1 MTSSAIF
8 SSERS
13 LLLMN
18 FVVENPFGHGDTPL
32 CVTYT
37 KEKKTGVGEATSRT
51 PLDVLYVDKLVTV
64 RNESVNFWYFC
75 RDTTL
80 VVPILC
86 SVAHT
91 MYVVL

>member
-1 MTSSAIF
+1 MVTH
-8 SSERS
+8 
-13 LLLMN
+13 
-18 FVVENPFGHGDTPL
+18 P

-37 KEKKTGVGEATSRT
+37 KEEKTGVGEVTSRT

-75 RDTTL
+75 RDITL

-86 SVAHT
+86 SVAHST
-91 MYVVL
+91 MYVHTSSMNPKSTEQPR

>member
-1 MTSSAIF
+1 MVTH
-8 SSERS
+8 
-13 LLLMN
+13 
-18 FVVENPFGHGDTPL
+18 P

-86 SVAHT
+86 SVAHR
-91 MYVVL
+91 VLCM

>member
-64 RNESVNFWYFC
+64 KNESVNFWYFC
-75 RDTTL
+75 SDTL
-80 VVPILC
+80 FCC
-86 SVAHT
+86 S
-91 MYVVL
+91 YVVVL

>member
-1 MTSSAIF
+1 MVTH
-8 SSERS
+8 
-13 LLLMN
+13 
-18 FVVENPFGHGDTPL
+18 P

-37 KEKKTGVGEATSRT
+37 KEEKTGVGEATSRT

-75 RDTTL
+75 RDITL

>member
-37 KEKKTGVGEATSRT
+37 KEKKQ
-51 PLDVLYVDKLVTV
+51 VLGKL
-64 RNESVNFWYFC
+64 R
-75 RDTTL
+75 L
-80 VVPILC
+80 G
-86 SVAHT
+86 HH
-91 MYVVL
+91 